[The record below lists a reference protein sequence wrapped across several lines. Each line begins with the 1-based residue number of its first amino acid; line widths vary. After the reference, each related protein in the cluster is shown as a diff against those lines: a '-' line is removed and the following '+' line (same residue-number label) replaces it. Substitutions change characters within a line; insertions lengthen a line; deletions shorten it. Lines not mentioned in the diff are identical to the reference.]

1 MDLPPD
7 ISSQI
12 RTKLSLEEVQEEKK
26 YMMTPIQKVKNFAMI
41 DQNS

>member
-1 MDLPPD
+1 MALPPD

-12 RTKLSLEEVQEEKK
+12 RTKLSLEEVQEKK